1 MTYYEGVYDFQDFN
15 VENPTILDDANV
27 IVPEQTSEEVKIEE
41 ALPVEEPKSE
51 EPND

>member
-15 VENPTILDDANV
+15 VVNPTILNDATLV
-27 IVPEQTSEEVKIEE
+27 VPEKTSEEVKIEE